1 MKPYVNKTEAQTHI
15 AEFLENNTTYFS
27 FSSTGY
33 QKEIAITILGGPLYL
48 GQFNRLVKTRSSHTF
63 SYLLKEKIEPYKKG
77 ILKSVDQSGIDS
89 KYYQFVDNSK
99 EVLPSG
105 ELAVGICDSFIQ
117 SIFSTEFIE
126 ENKLFQDEIES
137 ELEISR
143 SLQEDKIGVK
153 ESITHLRWEEV
164 RDDLRVV
171 LSISPIDGSI
181 QLSYCFLCQAYQRGL
196 VIQDYNPITAHF
208 VERFRYEGR
217 RFERYISNIIF
228 GSWCGKKFRPENV
241 AARLGWAEVAA
252 VKNKQ
257 LFEIKY
263 NVISEGAFDEI
274 AQKSFRSLKRET
286 KPIMSLLHLVYG
298 NDIYGNTSFELPV
311 VDLHNSQSELHELM
325 KGMLGSLLKDN
336 QAVIGKLHYHSPE
349 NDIHLAYSPVQET
362 DDSGNEFIVFSV
374 SIKVVPFNSNPPEIT
389 GTYYHPVIYDAGK

>member
-1 MKPYVNKTEAQTHI
+1 MNPYLNKTEAQDLI
-15 AEFLENNTTYFS
+15 AEFVEASKCYFS
-27 FSSTGY
+27 FASTGY
-33 QKEIAITILGGPLYL
+33 QKEIGITILGGPLYL
-48 GQFNRLVKTRSSHTF
+48 GQFNRLVKTRSSYTF

-77 ILKSVDQSGIDS
+77 ILKSIDQSGIDS
-89 KYYQFVDNSK
+89 KYYRVVDNSK

-105 ELAVGICDSFIQ
+105 ELGVGICDSFIQ
-117 SIFSTEFIE
+117 SIFSAEFIE
-126 ENKLFQDEIES
+126 ENKLFQGEIES

-217 RFERYISNIIF
+217 RFERYISKHDLNF
-228 GSWCGKKFRPENV
+228 QEVQGYEFYPEND
-241 AARLGWAEVAA
+241 LNE
-252 VKNKQ
+252 Q
-257 LFEIKY
+257 LFEIKF

-286 KPIMSLLHLVYG
+286 KPIMSLINLVYG
-298 NDIYGNTSFELPV
+298 NDIYGNTSLELPI
-311 VDLHNSQSELHELM
+311 VDLNNSQSELHELM
-325 KGMLGSLLKDN
+325 KGMLGSVLKDN

-349 NDIHLAYSPVQET
+349 NDIHLNYSPSFET
-362 DDSGNEFIVFSV
+362 DDSDNQFIVFSV

-389 GTYYHPVIYDAGK
+389 GTYYHPVIYDAEK

>member
-217 RFERYISNIIF
+217 RFERYISKHDLNF
-228 GSWCGKKFRPENV
+228 QEVQGYEYYPEND
-241 AARLGWAEVAA
+241 L
-252 VKNKQ
+252 NQQ

>member
-1 MKPYVNKTEAQTHI
+1 MRPYLNKTEAQTHI
-15 AEFLENNTTYFS
+15 TEFLEKNTPYFS

-48 GQFNRLVKTRSSHTF
+48 GQFNRLVKTRSSYTF
-63 SYLLKEKIEPYKKG
+63 SYLLKENIEPYKKG

-89 KYYQFVDNSK
+89 KYYRLVDNSK
-99 EVLPSG
+99 EVLLSG
-105 ELAVGICDSFIQ
+105 EPTVGICDSFIQ
-117 SIFSTEFIE
+117 SIFSAEFIE
-126 ENKLFQDEIES
+126 ENKLLQGEIES
-137 ELEISR
+137 EIEISR

-164 RDDLRVV
+164 RDDLRVI

-181 QLSYCFLCQAYQRGL
+181 QLSYCFPCQAYQRGL

-217 RFERYISNIIF
+217 RFERYISKHDLNF
-228 GSWCGKKFRPENV
+228 QEVQGYEYYPEND
-241 AARLGWAEVAA
+241 L
-252 VKNKQ
+252 NQQ

-286 KPIMSLLHLVYG
+286 KPIVFLLHLVYG
-298 NDIYGNTSFELPV
+298 SDIYGNTISGLPV
-311 VDLHNSQSELHELM
+311 IDLNNSQSELNDLM
-325 KGMLGSLLKDN
+325 KALLGSLLKN
-336 QAVIGKLHYHSPE
+336 NEAVMGNLHFHSPE

-362 DDSGNEFIVFSV
+362 DDSGNEFIVFSL

>member
-1 MKPYVNKTEAQTHI
+1 MKPYVNKNEAQTHI

-33 QKEIAITILGGPLYL
+33 QKEIAITILGGPLFL
-48 GQFNRLVKTRSSHTF
+48 GQFNRIVKTRSSYTF

-77 ILKSVDQSGIDS
+77 ILKSIDQSGIDS

-143 SLQEDKIGVK
+143 SIQEDKIGVK
-153 ESITHLRWEEV
+153 ESITHLRCEEV

-217 RFERYISNIIF
+217 RFERYISKHDLNF
-228 GSWCGKKFRPENV
+228 QEVQGYEYYPEND
-241 AARLGWAEVAA
+241 L
-252 VKNKQ
+252 NQQ

-362 DDSGNEFIVFSV
+362 DDSGNEFIVFSL
-374 SIKVVPFNSNPPEIT
+374 SIKVVPFNSNPPAIT
-389 GTYYHPVIYDAGK
+389 GTYYHPVIYDAEK

>member
-1 MKPYVNKTEAQTHI
+1 MKPYLNKTEAQGLI
-15 AEFLENNTTYFS
+15 AEFVEASKCYFS
-27 FSSTGY
+27 FASTGY
-33 QKEIAITILGGPLYL
+33 QKEIGITILGGPLYL
-48 GQFNRLVKTRSSHTF
+48 GQFNRLVKTRSSFTF
-63 SYLLKEKIEPYKKG
+63 SFLSKDKFAPYKKS
-77 ILKSVDQSGIDS
+77 ILKSIDQSGIDS
-89 KYYQFVDNSK
+89 KYYQMVDNSN
-99 EVLPSG
+99 EVLPSD
-105 ELAVGICDSFIQ
+105 EQRIGICDSFIQ
-117 SIFSTEFIE
+117 SIFSAEFIE
-126 ENKLFQDEIES
+126 ENKLFQGEIES

-143 SLQEDKIGVK
+143 SIQEDKIGVK

-217 RFERYISNIIF
+217 RFERYISKHDLNF
-228 GSWCGKKFRPENV
+228 QEVQGYEYYPEND
-241 AARLGWAEVAA
+241 L
-252 VKNKQ
+252 NQQ

-286 KPIMSLLHLVYG
+286 KPIMFLLHLLYG
-298 NDIYGNTSFELPV
+298 SDIYGNAIFGLPV
-311 VDLHNSQSELHELM
+311 IDLNNSQSELHELM
-325 KGMLGSLLKDN
+325 KGMLGSVLKDN

-349 NDIHLAYSPVQET
+349 NDIHLTYSPVQET
-362 DDSGNEFIVFSV
+362 DDSGNEFIVFSL

>member
-1 MKPYVNKTEAQTHI
+1 MLPYLNKTEAQSHI
-15 AEFLENNTTYFS
+15 AEFLEASKCYFS
-27 FSSTGY
+27 FVSTGY
-33 QKEIAITILGGPLYL
+33 QKEIGITILGSPLYL
-48 GQFNRLVKTRSSHTF
+48 GQFNRLVKTRSSYTF
-63 SYLLKEKIEPYKKG
+63 SYLLNEKIEPYKKS
-77 ILKSVDQSGIDS
+77 ILKSIDQSGIDS
-89 KYYQFVDNSK
+89 KYYQMVDNSN
-99 EVLPSG
+99 EVLPFSEQG
-105 ELAVGICDSFIQ
+105 IGICDSFIQ
-117 SIFSTEFIE
+117 SIFSAEFIE
-126 ENKLFQDEIES
+126 ENKLFQGEIES

-143 SLQEDKIGVK
+143 TLQKDKIEVK

-181 QLSYCFLCQAYQRGL
+181 QLSFCFLYQAYQRGL
-196 VIQDYNPITAHF
+196 VIQDYNPVTAHF

-217 RFERYISNIIF
+217 RFERYISKHDLNF
-228 GSWCGKKFRPENV
+228 QEVQGYEYYPEND
-241 AARLGWAEVAA
+241 L
-252 VKNKQ
+252 NQQ

-362 DDSGNEFIVFSV
+362 DDSGNEFIVFSL
-374 SIKVVPFNSNPPEIT
+374 SIKVVPFNSNPPAIT
-389 GTYYHPVIYDAGK
+389 GTYYHPVIYDAEK

>member
-217 RFERYISNIIF
+217 RFERYISKHDLNF
-228 GSWCGKKFRPENV
+228 QEVQGYEFYPENDLNV
-241 AARLGWAEVAA
+241 
-252 VKNKQ
+252 Q
-257 LFEIKY
+257 LFEIKF